1 MKSIFRINGV
11 EIVVEDV
18 VPMSYEFNEVVFKEL
33 KKILGDKKLQ
43 STPIGRFG
51 MKENVDTYIESVV
64 TGQLEGEFSV
74 AVQTVENDEVIL
86 TLPAFVIFR
95 K

>member
-18 VPMSYEFNEVVFKEL
+18 VPMSNEFNEVVFKEL
-33 KKILGDKKLQ
+33 KKILGDKQLQ

-51 MKENVDTYIESVV
+51 MKENVDTYIEGVV